1 MKNSYIFIF
10 FIFINICSYGQ
21 FIEFPDTNF
30 KALLHLADVGNEIG
44 GGIKIDTNNNGE
56 IEQSEALLVNVLTIP
71 SSNINNIIGIEYFIN
86 LQELNCANNLL
97 TTADLSALNQL
108 SLLHIGSNQ
117 LTNLNLTGLTN
128 LYFLICGGNQLT
140 ELNFSTLSGLKI
152 AICGQNLFTELDFSN
167 NPVFDQLR
175 ADECPNLTTIKI
187 NNNYSQ
193 IFTQTPYNGC
203 WDENPNLVNICVDA
217 NEVAPI
223 QTFLS
228 NCNITQPI
236 NIYTDCTLSNNDFV
250 ATSFKL
256 APNPTSGTVFF
267 DNSVNAFNTVHVY
280 NYLGQEILSKKL
292 APIFNEKLDLSS
304 FEKGIYIVKYTNER
318 ENVSLKVV
326 KE

>member
-1 MKNSYIFIF
+1 MKKLYF
-10 FIFINICSYGQ
+10 FFLLANFYSFGQ
-21 FIEFPDTNF
+21 IIDFPDPNF
-30 KALLHLADVGNEIG
+30 KALMLQA
-44 GGIKIDTNNNGE
+44 DTNNNIAGGVKIDVNNNNE
-56 IEQSEALLVNVLTIP
+56 IEQSEAILVYSFVLPPGNI
-71 SSNINNIIGIEYFIN
+71 SNLEGIEYFTN
-86 LQELNCANNLL
+86 VFYL
-97 TTADLSALNQL
+97 TCHSNQITFADLSALN
-108 SLLHIGSNQ
+108 LLVGLNIGNNQ
-117 LTNLNLTGLTN
+117 LTSLNLTGLTN
-128 LYFLICGGNQLT
+128 LDFIICGGNQLT
-140 ELNFSTLSGLKI
+140 ELDFSTLSGLKI
-152 AICGQNLFTELDFSN
+152 TICGQNLFTELDFSN

-187 NNNYSQ
+187 NNNYPQ

-292 APIFNEKLDLSS
+292 APIFNEKLNLST
-304 FEKGIYIVKYTNER
+304 FEKGIYLVKFTNER
-318 ENVSLKVV
+318 QSVTVKVI